1 MKLTVRGRCF
11 PVVMQVASQE
21 DVPCGDRSNSL
32 GALPE
37 SVRYLSDT
45 IDLIITSLYL
55 YPRGARPLRGEKSC
69 EGLLQATQAPHP
81 RLKDE

>member
-1 MKLTVRGRCF
+1 MKLTARGRCF
-11 PVVMQVASQE
+11 PVVVQVASPE

-45 IDLIITSLYL
+45 IDLIITSLSL
-55 YPRGARPLRGEKSC
+55 SSRCEALQGREKLRRVIAS
-69 EGLLQATQAPHP
+69 QAPHP
-81 RLKDE
+81 WLKDG